1 MPRTNRSGP
10 LWTGSALDIAKLILK
25 HTGDVMLSSSSVSS
39 LAASLLAV
47 LLLAL
52 TPAAATAQPVD
63 SLLARGTSL
72 LEQGTTHSDAATLQ
86 QARSF
91 FQRATASDTLTAFSH
106 YYLALA
112 DYRLINVSGEDQR
125 EQYMDDAATHLE
137 TSLELRD
144 GWAEANALL
153 ALVYGRKA
161 GQGMLSG
168 MRYGPKASSRLDA
181 AKEAAPGNPRVLL
194 ADGISLINKP
204 RMWGGDKDLGLKR
217 LQQAVRQF
225 EERSTNVETASN
237 SLEPSWGHAEAY
249 AWIGIMHA
257 KANRHDQ
264 VRAAFQSALSVRPQ
278 YAWVENILM
287 PKLAAAE

>member
-1 MPRTNRSGP
+1 MF
-10 LWTGSALDIAKLILK
+10 
-25 HTGDVMLSSSSVSS
+25 SSSSVSTVT
-39 LAASLLAV
+39 ASLLAV
-47 LLLAL
+47 LLLTLA
-52 TPAAATAQPVD
+52 PVAATAQPVD
-63 SLLARGTSL
+63 SLLSRGHAL
-72 LEQGTTHSDAATLQ
+72 LKQGTTYGDAATLQ

-112 DYRLINVSGEDQR
+112 DYRLIDVSGEDQR

-153 ALVYGRKA
+153 SLVYGRKA

-168 MRYGPKASSRLDA
+168 MRYGSKAGNRLDA
-181 AKEAAPGNPRVLL
+181 AKEAAPDNPRVLL

-204 RMWGGDKDLGLKR
+204 SMWGGDKDLGMKR

-225 EERSTNVETASN
+225 EERSTNVEAGSDW
-237 SLEPSWGHAEAY
+237 LDPSWGHAEAY
-249 AWIGIMHA
+249 AWIGIVHA
-257 KANRHDQ
+257 KADRHDQ
-264 VRAAFQSALSVRPQ
+264 ARTAFQSALSVRPQ